1 MKKQI
6 LAIDE
11 SKAIRFLLQTVL
23 SKKHQVV
30 TAADGHSALYW
41 LSKKNLPDIII
52 ADPEMPDMQ
61 NWELIE
67 HLKTSGLYGHIPIIV
82 LSALDKKETEKR
94 CKELGISDYFQQPFN
109 PEELEKAI
117 EKTTIK
123 SKPRKSFLRVV

>member
-1 MKKQI
+1 
-6 LAIDE
+6 
-11 SKAIRFLLQTVL
+11 
-23 SKKHQVV
+23 
-30 TAADGHSALYW
+30 
-41 LSKKNLPDIII
+41 
-52 ADPEMPDMQ
+52 
-61 NWELIE
+61 
-67 HLKTSGLYGHIPIIV
+67 LKTSGLYGHIPIIV